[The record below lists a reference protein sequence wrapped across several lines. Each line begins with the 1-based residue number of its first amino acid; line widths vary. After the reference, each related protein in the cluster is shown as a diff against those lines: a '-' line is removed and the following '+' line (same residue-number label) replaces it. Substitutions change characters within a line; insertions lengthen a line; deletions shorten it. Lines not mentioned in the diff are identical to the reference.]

1 MEVNPGASPF
11 RCIDLTCCKAV
22 ALEEA
27 RRRQSSPSADAG
39 RPRVLYRLPAS
50 TTWRPALLFRPSGSP
65 SDSLPDSSSL
75 RLRAHGVNDCFTSD
89 APLPATQTVLGWWS
103 RGSQRDHCTADGML
117 DYWRRPPELVKV
129 EGDSTRTARP

>member
-39 RPRVLYRLPAS
+39 RLRVLYRLSAS
-50 TTWRPALLFRPSGSP
+50 TTWRPALLFRPSGVRHPTLSP
-65 SDSLPDSSSL
+65 TRPVF
-75 RLRAHGVNDCFTSD
+75 ACAV
-89 APLPATQTVLGWWS
+89 
-103 RGSQRDHCTADGML
+103 TA
-117 DYWRRPPELVKV
+117 
-129 EGDSTRTARP
+129 

>member
-22 ALEEA
+22 ALEET

-89 APLPATQTVLGWWS
+89 APLPATRNSARLVEPRLAT
-103 RGSQRDHCTADGML
+103 
-117 DYWRRPPELVKV
+117 RPLH
-129 EGDSTRTARP
+129 G